1 MIVKTDVFFKTCPF
15 LCCNRDAVWY
25 NNCRSGYYTN
35 FIPIF
40 SPAFPGTE
48 KCSYIIP
55 FREVDIYG
63 NGIMSAGGKK

>member
-25 NNCRSGYYTN
+25 NNCKSGYYTN

-40 SPAFPGTE
+40 PRH
-48 KCSYIIP
+48 C
-55 FREVDIYG
+55 REPKNVAILYHSERWIYG
-63 NGIMSAGGKK
+63 NGIVSAGGKK